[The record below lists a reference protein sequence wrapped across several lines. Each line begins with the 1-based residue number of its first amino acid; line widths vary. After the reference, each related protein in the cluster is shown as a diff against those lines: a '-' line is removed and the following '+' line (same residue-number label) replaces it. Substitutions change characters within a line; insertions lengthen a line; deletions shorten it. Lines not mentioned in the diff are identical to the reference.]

1 MLKEILKDDFMDC
14 RKVFK
19 ICENMGM
26 TKFMVRAQKKIEGIK
41 TVQVVNRDGD
51 QMWLWFDPE
60 QIWEKYND

>member
-1 MLKEILKDDFMDC
+1 MDC

-19 ICENMGM
+19 ICEDMGM
-26 TKFMVRAQKKIEGIK
+26 TKFMVRVQKKIEGIK